1 MKEILEKVATEAAEA
16 TDFWIKDSKI
26 NKLLKKA
33 EEIRMNGSGNL
44 EIVSNNNLLEVRLGT
59 SVFRSSKKENYE
71 EFSHAQIISVLKGIQ
86 EIYKVD
92 KTKKSSEK
100 NCEIL

>member
-1 MKEILEKVATEAAEA
+1 MKEILKKVATEAAEA

-26 NKLLKKA
+26 NKLLKEA

-59 SVFRSSKKENYE
+59 SVFHSSKKENYE

>member
-1 MKEILEKVATEAAEA
+1 MKEILEKVTTEATA

-26 NKLLKKA
+26 NKLLKEA
-33 EEIRMNGSGNL
+33 EEIRMNGNGNL
-44 EIVSNNNLLEVRLGT
+44 EIVSNNNLLEIRLGT

-92 KTKKSSEK
+92 KTKNSCEKS
-100 NCEIL
+100 CVIL

>member
-1 MKEILEKVATEAAEA
+1 
-16 TDFWIKDSKI
+16 
-26 NKLLKKA
+26 
-33 EEIRMNGSGNL
+33 MNGSGNL

-92 KTKKSSEK
+92 KTKRVAKKLRNPLKSEGNKETYFPFLFLHK
-100 NCEIL
+100 NYHNE